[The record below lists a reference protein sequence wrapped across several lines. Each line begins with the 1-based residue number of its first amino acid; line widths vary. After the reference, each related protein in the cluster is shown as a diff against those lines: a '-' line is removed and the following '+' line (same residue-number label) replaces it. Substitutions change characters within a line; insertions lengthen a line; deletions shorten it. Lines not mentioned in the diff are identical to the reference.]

1 MIRFL
6 EQKDKEKWAK
16 LYNGYADFYKV
27 PMNNRILDTL
37 WNWIHD
43 KNHVVKGICYE
54 LEDKIIGIAHYRA
67 EPRPIEGEYF
77 GFIDDLFVD
86 PDFRGKKVAKKIM
99 SHLKSLSLE
108 NNWGGIRWIT
118 NSSNKKAKKLFDKI
132 AFNTEL
138 ELYELKGH

>member
-6 EQKDKEKWAK
+6 EQKDREQWAK

>member
-6 EQKDKEKWAK
+6 EQKDKENWSK

-27 PMNNRILDTL
+27 PMNKKILDTL
-37 WNWIHD
+37 WEWLHD
-43 KNHVVKGICYE
+43 ESHIVNGICYE
-54 LEDKIIGIAHYRA
+54 LEGKIIGIAHYRA

-86 PDFRGKKVAKKIM
+86 PEFRGKKVAKKIM
-99 SHLKSLSLE
+99 DHLKSLSLE

-138 ELYELKGH
+138 ELYELKRH